1 MPAPALKSFAS
12 TDRFLAEIAAPATLR
27 PGYVLLGDEAFLYQ
41 RCRQGVLAALAPP
54 ETRDFSLHDLD
65 LADTSIFEVL
75 DRAQTPSLMAP
86 FQVLFVRG
94 LKTLYGRGSK
104 KAEFEAVDAYFRSPN
119 PQAVLLFVA
128 DHLRIPTDLRRMDFQ
143 DKERYDRIRETL
155 GDWCGF
161 VELARVSEDDAIR
174 WVAAS
179 AEARSIRFDADAA
192 RELVD
197 ALGADMMMIASEFEK
212 LSLYVSG
219 RVGGE
224 GTGRITLGDVETM
237 VLAAKQR
244 SLYELTDAISQR
256 DRTRALLLL
265 HGLLNASDGGEDA
278 AIGHLYMLA
287 RTFRQMLIILEKNV
301 RDSRAIWAVLWQG
314 FRMPPF
320 AAEDL
325 IRQARRYKS
334 RRDLTRALR
343 LVARADL
350 ELRSSP
356 ANKLLVLE
364 RLILAKERA
373 LATEP
378 EPPVGDDAPT
388 PPPTNSR
395 WSCQGPPRTADCTIY
410 ADRVI
415 PALRASRSIASI
427 WLSRAVMFTRTV
439 FSGAS
444 ALTRNAT
451 APRIAGSF
459 ASWSSVEGSGSAS
472 PSSTIPAMC
481 SVSASTASSRAS
493 SSVLPAVMHPG
504 KSGKLTP

>member
-1 MPAPALKSFAS
+1 MSEHPPIVNLANPPRAAALKSFAS
-12 TDRFLAEIAAPATLR
+12 SDRFLAELASPSSLR
-27 PGYVLLGDEAFLYQ
+27 AGYVLLGDEAFLYQ

-54 ETRDFSLHDLD
+54 ESRDFSLHDLD
-65 LADTSIFEVL
+65 LADTTIFDIL

-86 FQVLFVRG
+86 FQVIFVRG
-94 LKTLYGRGSK
+94 LKNLYGRGSK
-104 KAEFEAVDAYFRSPN
+104 KAEFEAIDAYFRSPN

-128 DHLRIPTDLRRMDFQ
+128 DHLRIPTDLRRMDYQ

-161 VELARVSEDDAIR
+161 VELARVDESDAIK
-174 WVAAS
+174 WS
-179 AEARSIRFDADAA
+179 ISTAESRGVKFDPDAA

-197 ALGADMMMIASEFEK
+197 ALGADMMMVASELEK
-212 LSLYVSG
+212 LCLYISG
-219 RVGGE
+219 RGAVE
-224 GTGRITLGDVETM
+224 GKARITLGDVETM

-244 SLYELTDAISQR
+244 SLYELTDAISQH

-320 AAEDL
+320 AAEEL

-334 RRDLTRALR
+334 RRELTRALR

-356 ANKLLVLE
+356 VNKLLVLE
-364 RLILAKERA
+364 RLVLA

-378 EPPVGDDAPT
+378 AHPT
-388 PPPTNSR
+388 YVPIH
-395 WSCQGPPRTADCTIY
+395 Q
-410 ADRVI
+410 
-415 PALRASRSIASI
+415 
-427 WLSRAVMFTRTV
+427 
-439 FSGAS
+439 
-444 ALTRNAT
+444 
-451 APRIAGSF
+451 F
-459 ASWSSVEGSGSAS
+459 AME
-472 PSSTIPAMC
+472 
-481 SVSASTASSRAS
+481 
-493 SSVLPAVMHPG
+493 L
-504 KSGKLTP
+504 